1 MTDEQLLAQL
11 QKVNPAALEAV
22 IYRYHEPVY
31 RYIARLVRQS
41 HLAEDLTQE
50 CFARVCL
57 AVRDRRLPQALR
69 PWIYRI
75 ATNLCKD
82 QWKKASYR
90 SEVLVEDRRLTAT
103 PDDNTVASILD
114 RQWEREEV
122 IRVISLLD
130 EESRSIVILRYYE
143 DLKLQEI
150 AEIVDLPLNT
160 AKWKLYQALKKM
172 ARELAGEEAAN
183 DG

>member
-1 MTDEQLLAQL
+1 MTDEQLLEQL
-11 QKVNPAALEAV
+11 QGANPAALEAV
-22 IYRYHEPVY
+22 IYRYHEPVF
-31 RYIARLVRQS
+31 RYIARLVRHS

-50 CFARVCL
+50 CFTRVCV
-57 AVRDRRLPQALR
+57 AVRDRRLPNKLR

-90 SEVLVEDRRLTAT
+90 SEVSVDDRQLLDA
-103 PDDNTVASILD
+103 PDDNTITSILA
-114 RQWEREEV
+114 RQWDREEV
-122 IRVISLLD
+122 IRVLMLLD
-130 EESRSIVILRYYE
+130 EDSRSIVILRYYE

-150 AEIVDLPLNT
+150 AEIMELPLNT
-160 AKWKLYQALKKM
+160 TKWKLYQALKRM
-172 ARELAGEEAAN
+172 AHKLEDGEVAS